1 MSKEFTL
8 RNQIE
13 ENKTWY
19 EKKYGKLDW
28 QWTDEGLPYT
38 IQDYHSCK
46 GSVLDFTDDD
56 WAVAAEHGW
65 SREEIEM
72 LCRDEET
79 GEV

>member
-1 MSKEFTL
+1 MKEFTL

-13 ENKTWY
+13 ENKAWHM
-19 EKKYGKLDW
+19 KHFGCLNW
-28 QWTDEGLPYT
+28 QWTDEGLPHT
-38 IQDYHSCK
+38 IQDYHSSK
-46 GSVLDFTDDD
+46 GSVLVFTDDD

-65 SREEIEM
+65 TREEVEE